1 MRFKQSG
8 VNRATVMLFSVIL
21 VVGIWLLKD
30 REQLKKLAT
39 LKAAEVMGEIAVSRL
54 PDDVAGG
61 S

>member
-1 MRFKQSG
+1 
-8 VNRATVMLFSVIL
+8 MLFSVIL